1 MANGMTRKD
10 IRELLKDQDFLDQ
23 NLERFGVD
31 KSAFPI
37 GPAGALRRVV
47 GGGMLGGPSR
57 VGATSGTTVGSPRGT
72 PRPRRV
78 IPGSATTV
86 PGSSKALPAPRSG
99 KLGALLT
106 LLTMGGVGA
115 YNLLS
120 NGEEPPIETGE
131 VPIVDP
137 EEEIVRAKSTVVA
150 PPGDAWTPPPGLQ
163 TGLDYL
169 TNKRK
174 FYIESISGALG
185 QAAILNLM
193 EKGAGDKFLEGI
205 EGDIEQQ
212 EEFKDDEYI
221 AKINKAVFSKPYKNS
236 KQVFDRLVKAQIPI
250 HIASKISGY
259 IPKTKQATFINPE
272 TQETYTAPED
282 TTPKAGFRLVSPTLD
297 KPFKDRTYET
307 SEALAEAVRIG
318 GLQGA
323 EYLARYIYL
332 KGGRGTE
339 ATYEDALIQAKEM
352 MKVGEDKD
360 VETIPASHTFAT
372 NEELAAAIAA
382 GIVKPNQRVR
392 VGGVIGWNR

>member
-10 IRELLKDQDFLDQ
+10 IRELLKNQDFLDQ

-37 GPAGALRRVV
+37 GPAGALRRVF
-47 GGGMLGGPSR
+47 GGGLLGGPGR
-57 VGATSGTTVGSPRGT
+57 VGATSGTAVGRAAT
-72 PRPRRV
+72 PRRGRRV
-78 IPGSATTV
+78 IEGETLPV
-86 PGSSKALPAPRSG
+86 PRGALPAPRRNR
-99 KLGALLT
+99 LGDLLAAGAIGGT
-106 LLTMGGVGA
+106 GLYHLLKDKEGPLVEA
-115 YNLLS
+115 
-120 NGEEPPIETGE
+120 GE

-137 EEEIVRAKSTVVA
+137 EEEIVRAKSTVIA
-150 PPGDAWTPPPGLQ
+150 PPGDAWAPPPGLQ

-193 EKGAGDKFLEGI
+193 EKGAGDKFLEDI
-205 EGDIEQQ
+205 EGDVEQQ

-250 HIASKISGY
+250 HIASQITGY

-272 TQETYTAPED
+272 TEETYTAPED
-282 TTPKAGFRLVSPTLD
+282 TTPKSGFRLVNPTLD

-318 GLQGA
+318 GLPGA

-339 ATYEDALIQAKEM
+339 ATYSDALVEAKEM
-352 MKVGEDKD
+352 MKIGEDKD

-372 NEELAAAIAA
+372 DEELAAAVAA

-392 VGGVIGWNR
+392 VAGVIGWNR